1 MFLVCWLVQFT
12 KNETIGVNP
21 NRKSSMSLISAG
33 VTLAAMGVLVW
44 LVNARIPMDGR
55 IKKAINILLAIGA
68 MIWLLSSSCIL
79 EHTLS
84 HLWIDFR

>member
-1 MFLVCWLVQFT
+1 
-12 KNETIGVNP
+12 
-21 NRKSSMSLISAG
+21 
-33 VTLAAMGVLVW
+33 
-44 LVNARIPMDGR
+44 MDGR

-84 HLWIDFR
+84 HLWINFR